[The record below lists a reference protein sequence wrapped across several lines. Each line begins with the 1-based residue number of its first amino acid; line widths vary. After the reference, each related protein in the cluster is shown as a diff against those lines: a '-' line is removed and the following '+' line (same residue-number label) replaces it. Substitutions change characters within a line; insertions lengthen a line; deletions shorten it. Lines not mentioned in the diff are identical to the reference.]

1 LSAATASLEL
11 VSQPETSIVYMARRS
26 DLRLTMKPRYPVNNP
41 VTGQREG
48 ESRGIFCGFRDGTL
62 RIPREGKIV
71 LMDTLNGG
79 ESEEIEAAV
88 VHEWLQKHRRY
99 GDRSEGFWM
108 LEQPA
113 PPVSPQEIERLME
126 AAARWDVATLEA
138 VLEQE
143 RAGWGRADLIATAE
157 RQVERIRAME
167 AERDAQV
174 AEAREEADQA
184 RAKAEQDAKEAR
196 EALAKA
202 QKAK

>member
-1 LSAATASLEL
+1 LSAATASPEL
-11 VSQPETSIVYMARRS
+11 VSQPEKSVVYMARRS
-26 DLRLTMKPRYPVNNP
+26 DLRLTLKSRYPLRNP
-41 VTGQREG
+41 VTGQPEG
-48 ESRGIFCGFRDGTL
+48 TTRGIFAGFRDGTL
-62 RIPREGKIV
+62 RVPREGKVV
-71 LMDTLNGG
+71 LVDTLDGG
-79 ESEEIEAAV
+79 ESEELDAEF
-88 VHEWLQKHRRY
+88 VHEMLQKHRRY

-113 PPVSPQEIERLME
+113 PPVSPQEIDRLME
-126 AAARWDVATLEA
+126 AAARWDVGTLEA

-157 RQVERIRAME
+157 RQVGRIRAME

-174 AEAREEADQA
+174 AAAREEADEA
-184 RAKAEQDAKEAR
+184 RVKAEQDAKDAR